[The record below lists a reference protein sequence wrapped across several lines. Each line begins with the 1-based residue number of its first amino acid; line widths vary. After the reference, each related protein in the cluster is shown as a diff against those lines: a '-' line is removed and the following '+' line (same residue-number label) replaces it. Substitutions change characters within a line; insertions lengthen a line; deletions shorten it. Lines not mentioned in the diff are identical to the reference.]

1 MVLMPLVGLP
11 ACRHDMKSGIVWRR
25 ITDSYLRACVL
36 SGAGEPVVIPG
47 TGSLSAI
54 VSLLASL
61 DGIILTGSASNV
73 ETWRYDKDRCGAGSS
88 DRERDRLSI
97 AITRAALRENV
108 PILAIC
114 RGIQELNVS
123 LGGTLHPR
131 LHEVPGY
138 FDHRSPKGSASISL
152 RFAPAHPILPE
163 PGSMLA
169 GWIDAYDLPDQPLVN
184 SLHGQAIDDLAD
196 GLVVEAYAPDGAI
209 EAVRVS
215 APIPSLGVMQPPDF
229 AYGVQWHPEWS
240 VLSDP
245 LSSVLF
251 QKFAEATARRRDYR
265 SQLQRRD
272 MLVEHARSANVIRS
286 ASFG

>member
-11 ACRHDMKSGIVWRR
+11 ACRHDVGPGMVWRR
-25 ITDSYLRACVL
+25 ITDRYLQACVL

-54 VSLLASL
+54 SSLLSGL
-61 DGIILTGSASNV
+61 DGIILTGSASNI
-73 ETWRYDKDRCGAGSS
+73 ETWRYDSKRCGAGSS

-108 PILAIC
+108 PIFAIC
-114 RGIQELNVS
+114 RGIQELNVA

-138 FDHRSPKGSASISL
+138 FDHRSPKGSASIAL
-152 RFAPAHPILPE
+152 RFAPAHPIHPE
-163 PGSMLA
+163 PASMLA
-169 GWIDAYDLPDQPLVN
+169 RWSYAYDLPDQPVVN

-196 GLVVEAYAPDGAI
+196 GLVVEAYAPDGAV
-209 EAVRVS
+209 EAVRVP
-215 APIPSLGVMQPPDF
+215 APIPSLGVMRSPDF

-251 QKFAEATARRRDYR
+251 REFAKATARRRDYR
-265 SQLQRRD
+265 LQLARRD
-272 MLVEHARSANVIRS
+272 LLVAHA
-286 ASFG
+286 